1 MMVQESVRLQIPFES
16 LLDSVAELSLKDKL
30 RLWEFLDEQIAQA
43 EEEAWEQD
51 PTVQAEILEARAAY
65 QARDYVAIGE
75 IYQLT
80 LDPSGHILI
89 SPAIRARL
97 RLAPG
102 MTFVVEERDNNE
114 LMLRLQD
121 EEPPVVDKDG
131 VLVVQSQVV
140 GDIANAVWQE
150 RDARATE
157 LVQRAEL

>member
-1 MMVQESVRLQIPFES
+1 MAQDSVRLLIPFES
-16 LLDSVAELSLKDKL
+16 LIDSVAELSLRDKL

-51 PTVQAEILEARAAY
+51 PTVQAEIREARAAY
-65 QARDYVAIGE
+65 QARDYMAIGE

-97 RLAPG
+97 GLAPG
-102 MTFVVEERDNNE
+102 MTFVVEERDNKE

-121 EEPPVVDKDG
+121 EEPPIVDKDG
-131 VLVVQSQVV
+131 VLVVQSRAV
-140 GDIANAVWQE
+140 GDIANTVRRE

-157 LVQRAEL
+157 LV